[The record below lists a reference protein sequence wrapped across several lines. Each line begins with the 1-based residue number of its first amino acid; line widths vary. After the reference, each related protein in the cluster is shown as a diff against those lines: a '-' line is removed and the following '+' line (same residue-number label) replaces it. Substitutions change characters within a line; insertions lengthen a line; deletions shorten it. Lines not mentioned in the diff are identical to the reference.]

1 MRKHVVL
8 LLVAALV
15 TALTAGTAAA
25 KPGKGKGPKPVKTVT
40 YVFEG
45 TVAQTPA
52 ADATSLTV
60 NVTGGN
66 KAGRTAAKGRP
77 QMDFGVV
84 ANGTKDSTK
93 IELDGARVALSELRA
108 GDEVVVQSKAPRAR
122 PASPPA

>member
-1 MRKHVVL
+1 M
-8 LLVAALV
+8 
-15 TALTAGTAAA
+15 
-25 KPGKGKGPKPVKTVT
+25 
-40 YVFEG
+40 
-45 TVAQTPA
+45 
-52 ADATSLTV
+52 
-60 NVTGGN
+60 TGGN

-122 PASPPA
+122 PA